1 MWNVNDG
8 SRYCRD
14 KSKQQTCNHVM
25 SKKKSCESV
34 SRVSSLEMVF
44 RKVHFTAVPR

>member
-1 MWNVNDG
+1 MVAGTVETRAN
-8 SRYCRD
+8 
-14 KSKQQTCNHVM
+14 SKQCNHVM